1 MSINTTHLQQCIDT
15 LEAAYKGL
23 QQVNAEDVLHN
34 VYRAACVKEFELVLE
49 QGGRLL
55 KRRLR
60 PWFASNSQADRISFR
75 DTFRYA
81 NKFGV
86 ISIDACERWLEYRDK
101 RNSTAHDYGENFAE
115 GTLRLLPTFIAD
127 AKELLDAL
135 KEPDD
140 D

>member
-1 MSINTTHLQQCIDT
+1 MSIDTTHLQQCIDT

-23 QQVNAEDVLHN
+23 QQVNAEDVLYN
-34 VYRAACVKEFELVLE
+34 VYRVACVKEFELVLE
-49 QGGRLL
+49 QSGKLL

-60 PWFASNSQADRISFR
+60 AWFASNSQADRVSFR
-75 DTFRYA
+75 DAFRYA
-81 NKFGV
+81 SKFGV

-135 KEPDD
+135 KEPGDD
-140 D
+140 

>member
-34 VYRAACVKEFELVLE
+34 VYRAACVKEFELVLD
-49 QGGRLL
+49 QSGRLL
-55 KRRLR
+55 KRHLR

-81 NKFGV
+81 SKFGV

-101 RNSTAHDYGENFAE
+101 RNSAVHDYGENFAE
-115 GTLRLLPTFIAD
+115 GTLRLLSTFIAD

>member
-23 QQVNAEDVLHN
+23 QQVNAEDVLYN

-101 RNSTAHDYGENFAE
+101 HNSTAHDYGENFAE

-127 AKELLDAL
+127 AKDLLDAL